1 MKNRQGGSERKR
13 EGVERVCS
21 CSVFVTKFNHSTRGG
36 AQPGTQTPPLFCC
49 GLQLPHVYASFCPHY
64 LRFFFFFY
72 CYSLQ
77 RLSCDEPFTA
87 EEQHESSAFY
97 CFDSRLRHLLVIT
110 CSAPCPYIRIT
121 KELIEKNTYTV
132 GKKRPSLIRKH

>member
-1 MKNRQGGSERKR
+1 MLSLGPRPLLFSA
-13 EGVERVCS
+13 VVSS
-21 CSVFVTKFNHSTRGG
+21 CHMFTPHSVLIIYG
-36 AQPGTQTPPLFCC
+36 
-49 GLQLPHVYASFCPHY
+49 
-64 LRFFFFFY
+64 FFFFY

-132 GKKRPSLIRKH
+132 GEKKTKFD